1 MEDLPP
7 SRHEITHDHVAG
19 TVTAELARGSTG
31 SAVAGRAWSRYT
43 VSPRN
48 PAETV
53 LKAGYVYEPPHPE
66 KRIVVEAKEVLRSDA
81 ESYHFST
88 EVVVTVDGEHY
99 FDKSW
104 SVTVPRELG

>member
-1 MEDLPP
+1 M
-7 SRHEITHDHVAG
+7 AG

-31 SAVAGRAWSRYT
+31 GAVPGRAWSRYT
-43 VSPRN
+43 VSPKN

-53 LKAGYVYEPPHPE
+53 LRAGYVCEPPHPE
-66 KRIVVEAKEVLRSDA
+66 KSIVIEAKEVLRSDA

-88 EVVVTVDGEHY
+88 EVVVTVDGKRY